1 MRLRYTRLALLAAA
15 VLVGTPAVPR
25 AEVPGPAP
33 VQGTPGLVVSVAQP
47 NPFATTS
54 RFVVQ
59 SRRTQVVRAELHN
72 LLGQRV
78 KTLFEGRLDAG
89 ESRTVTIQ
97 ADDLPP
103 GLYLYRVQG
112 DRDVV
117 ARQVVLNR

>member
-1 MRLRYTRLALLAAA
+1 MRLRYTRLALLATAL
-15 VLVGTPAVPR
+15 LVGTPAAPR
-25 AEVPGPAP
+25 AEGPAP
-33 VQGTPGLVVSVAQP
+33 TQMPPGLVVSVAQP

-59 SRRTQVVRAELHN
+59 SRRAQVVRAELHN

-78 KTLFEGRLDAG
+78 RTLFEGRLDAG

-112 DRDVV
+112 DREVI
-117 ARQVVLNR
+117 ARQVVINR